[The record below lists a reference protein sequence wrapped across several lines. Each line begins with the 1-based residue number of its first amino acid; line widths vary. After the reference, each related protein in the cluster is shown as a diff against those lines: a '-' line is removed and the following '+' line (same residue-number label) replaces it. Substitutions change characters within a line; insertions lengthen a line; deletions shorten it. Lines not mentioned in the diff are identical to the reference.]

1 MDMYH
6 FVLAIGVLSWFVNG
20 QVATCGLGEYGA
32 VQSDCEDAMDA
43 SLALLQG
50 QSRALLAARGS
61 RLDRTANAAAPFLQR
76 KVCHDVET
84 SDASMAQCYPDV
96 MLIGAAKA
104 GSTSIATYMMEHPQV
119 IIQSQDG
126 GSFSVNE
133 THGEVI
139 AGKVIDWEARVFDRH
154 LTPDSDLME
163 ANWATAPKVPVDQV
177 GNYLQLHYSPSY
189 IYFPDTPFHVADLY
203 PNAKA
208 IKYIAILREPVAR
221 AVSHWKFH
229 RVKTEH
235 RSFEQSVEQGISQ
248 RRALEACY
256 AEALRRESKAS
267 VMYVE
272 DLPAAT
278 QRKIVNECFWGKPQC
293 HDTTDPSLCH
303 ATVDKGVYVDQLRR
317 WFSLFGRD
325 NFFVFSLEE
334 WAQDPMG
341 MYLKL
346 ADFAGYS
353 AIGPGG
359 FKDAAEMKEVLSRE
373 YNDGDELA
381 LEKFV
386 PEPSDEMKEKLREFY
401 EPYDEALFELLGRR
415 LWNTT
420 HS

>member
-1 MDMYH
+1 M
-6 FVLAIGVLSWFVNG
+6 FV
-20 QVATCGLGEYGA
+20 GE
-32 VQSDCEDAMDA
+32 S
-43 SLALLQG
+43 
-50 QSRALLAARGS
+50 
-61 RLDRTANAAAPFLQR
+61 
-76 KVCHDVET
+76 
-84 SDASMAQCYPDV
+84 
-96 MLIGAAKA
+96 KA
-104 GSTSIATYMMEHPQV
+104 GSTSIAAYMLAHPQV
-119 IIQSQDG
+119 IMQTMDG
-126 GSFSVNE
+126 GTDSVNR
-133 THGEVI
+133 TLGGPTLGDKQFSWEVH
-139 AGKVIDWEARVFDRH
+139 VFDKH
-154 LTPDSDLME
+154 FAPDYALVA
-163 ANWATAPKVPVDQV
+163 ANWITAPRIPAESV
-177 GNYLQLHYSPSY
+177 GDYLQLHYTPNY
-189 IYFPDTPFHVADLY
+189 IYFPDTPFHIADLY
-203 PNAKA
+203 PNSQS
-208 IKYIAILREPVAR
+208 IKYFATGVTGEL
-221 AVSHWKFH
+221 
-229 RVKTEH
+229 
-235 RSFEQSVEQGISQ
+235 RSFEQVVQQGIAQ
-248 RRALEACY
+248 RLTLETCY
-256 AEALRRESKAS
+256 SEALKAELGQP
-267 VMYVE
+267 VAYVE
-272 DLPAAT
+272 DLPAQA